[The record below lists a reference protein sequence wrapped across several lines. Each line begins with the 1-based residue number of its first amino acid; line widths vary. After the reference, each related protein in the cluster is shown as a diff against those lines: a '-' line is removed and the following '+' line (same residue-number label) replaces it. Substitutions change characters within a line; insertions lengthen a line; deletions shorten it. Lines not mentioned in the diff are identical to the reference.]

1 MKGDISLAGFLL
13 TADEWDALDSRSR
26 QQLVEAA
33 QRRDDVWV
41 VADLSGGIAVR
52 TDSEDAHR

>member
-33 QRRDDVWV
+33 QRREDVWI
-41 VADLSGGIAVR
+41 VADISGGIPVR
-52 TDSEDAHR
+52 DDADDSHR

>member
-26 QQLVEAA
+26 QQLVEAV
-33 QRRDDVWV
+33 QPRDEVWI
-41 VADLSGGIAVR
+41 VADISAGIPVR
-52 TDSEDAHR
+52 ADADDSHR

>member
-33 QRRDDVWV
+33 QRREDVWI
-41 VADLSGGIAVR
+41 VADISGGIPVR
-52 TDSEDAHR
+52 ADADDSHR